1 MARTHAKKKKKKKL
15 YDCRQ
20 KNGKASKYSTISS
33 SDLHPKSEAYFYF
46 LLQHNSLQL
55 LHDFLPPINRPCAL
69 SKKFVTTR
77 SLSFFSGRVLCHWT
91 RMNVMSCLRNPK
103 NLIIFTSFAPSP
115 DFSRIRNSRVKS
127 LAPPRNPA
135 FV

>member
-1 MARTHAKKKKKKKL
+1 MRMARTHAKKKEKKEKKKKEKKEKKKHFTIA
-15 YDCRQ
+15 DK
-20 KNGKASKYSTISS
+20 KNGKASKYSKISS

-77 SLSFFSGRVLCHWT
+77 SL
-91 RMNVMSCLRNPK
+91 
-103 NLIIFTSFAPSP
+103 I
-115 DFSRIRNSRVKS
+115 FSRVVCFAIGRE
-127 LAPPRNPA
+127 
-135 FV
+135 